1 MGGSGFLLDFLFQC
15 VKFRCGKELAQS
27 DIKTVAN
34 HLDS

>member
-15 VKFRCGKELAQS
+15 VKFRCGEELAQCDS
-27 DIKTVAN
+27 KTVAD